1 MDTFEGKQYYNVPH
15 AMSYQGN
22 FTVPDFEV
30 SATLFGFVSSY
41 DSLIK

>member
-1 MDTFEGKQYYNVPH
+1 MDTSEGKQYYNVPH
-15 AMSYQGN
+15 AMSYKGN

-41 DSLIK
+41 DSMIK